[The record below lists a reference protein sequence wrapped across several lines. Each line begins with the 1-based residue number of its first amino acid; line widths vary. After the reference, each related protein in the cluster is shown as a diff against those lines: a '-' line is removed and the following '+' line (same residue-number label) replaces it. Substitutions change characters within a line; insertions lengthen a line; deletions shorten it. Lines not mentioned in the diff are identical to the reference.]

1 MGDKDNPFDFKNRA
15 IFIDSKE
22 LPVVEDSVKIS
33 VEDEYTEPIPINKMS
48 FSIQVD
54 GDVSN
59 IFAESNPVMHAQD
72 MLDTLKKDLKEF
84 CVSKPP
90 RNRKERRTRARE
102 LEKKIA
108 RFKAYCKENN
118 IEFKFYR

>member
-1 MGDKDNPFDFKNRA
+1 MGDKDTPIDFKNRA
-15 IFIDSKE
+15 IFIDGKE
-22 LPVVEDSVKIS
+22 LPIVKDSVKIS
-33 VEDEYTEPIPINKMS
+33 AEDERTAPIPINKMS
-48 FSIQVD
+48 FSIKFD
-54 GDVSN
+54 GDASN

-72 MLDTLKKDLKEF
+72 MLGVLKKDLKEF
-84 CVSKPP
+84 YVSKPP

-118 IEFKFYR
+118 IEFKNNR